1 MWTELGNSVVA
12 APAYAFSSDKTQ
24 GVADGE
30 RPRERKLLLFTLCI
44 FNINVI
50 KAASRA
56 SLRGRRE
63 AGRAWG
69 EGDWGVGGE
78 RRGRG

>member
-1 MWTELGNSVVA
+1 MCGPSWATVWWRPVLSRLT
-12 APAYAFSSDKTQ
+12 KCK
-24 GVADGE
+24 GVAGGE

-50 KAASRA
+50 KAASRV

-63 AGRAWG
+63 AGKAWG
-69 EGDWGVGGE
+69 EGDWGGW
-78 RRGRG
+78 GRG